1 MGQITLVTGGARSGK
16 SSFALSLAEET
27 RSLHRVFI
35 ASAVALD
42 QEMRERIHKHQNE
55 RGGRFK
61 TVEAPYDPCA
71 AINGLPEHSVAILD
85 CLTVWLGNVFHK
97 HGGQEPCIA
106 REIDALADCLA
117 EFKSV
122 GNAHLIMVTNEIGWG
137 IVPADATTR
146 LFRDTAGRLNARIA
160 VLVDA
165 VHLCACGIP
174 LRLK

>member
-27 RSLHRVFI
+27 QSLHRVFI

-42 QEMRERIHKHQNE
+42 QEMRERIQKHQAE
-55 RGGRFK
+55 RGGKFK

-85 CLTVWLGNVFHK
+85 CLTVWLGNLFHK
-97 HGGQEPCIA
+97 HNAAEASLAC
-106 REIDALADCLA
+106 EIDQFANCLA
-117 EFKSV
+117 EYKSR
-122 GNAHLIMVTNEIGWG
+122 GKGCLIMVTNEIGWG

-146 LFRDTAGRLNARIA
+146 LFRDTAGRLNSRMA
-160 VLVDA
+160 VLADDVY
-165 VHLCACGIP
+165 LCACGLP
-174 LRLK
+174 LKLK